1 MRQQLVA
8 LGLNPVQVRKVTV
21 GASGGLEA
29 AARTARYQALLEIRE
44 KTGAKWLLLGHT
56 MDDQAETV
64 LLGLTRGSG
73 ARSLSGMRRVNDCYL
88 RPMLGL
94 TRQTTEQFCR
104 DSNLDYWQ
112 DPHNSDPSFTRVRIR
127 QQVLP
132 LLEREMGPGV
142 ASALARTADQLR
154 EDDALLTDLAQSQFK
169 LTAKLAATSISFSVA
184 ALRDQPLALRHRMLG
199 LAIEALAAPAASRVH
214 MLAIDQ
220 LLDDW
225 HGQKPLTLPGVRVER
240 ANDLVVLKTTKT
252 LKSGA
257 C

>member
-1 MRQQLVA
+1 
-8 LGLNPVQVRKVTV
+8 
-21 GASGGLEA
+21 
-29 AARTARYQALLEIRE
+29 
-44 KTGAKWLLLGHT
+44 
-56 MDDQAETV
+56 
-64 LLGLTRGSG
+64 
-73 ARSLSGMRRVNDCYL
+73 
-88 RPMLGL
+88 
-94 TRQTTEQFCR
+94 
-104 DSNLDYWQ
+104 
-112 DPHNSDPSFTRVRIR
+112 
-127 QQVLP
+127 
-132 LLEREMGPGV
+132 MGPGV